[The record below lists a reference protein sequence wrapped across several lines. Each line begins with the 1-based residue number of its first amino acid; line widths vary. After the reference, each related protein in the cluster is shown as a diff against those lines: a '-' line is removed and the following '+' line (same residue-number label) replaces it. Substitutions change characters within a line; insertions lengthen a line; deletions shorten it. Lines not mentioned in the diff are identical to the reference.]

1 MASTIP
7 YDEHTNALKDAWN
20 TANFLAYGNAKA
32 LLNHN
37 YRGLYRKVYFLDIQ
51 KGKLKK
57 ISSNI
62 VNDNIFPDMDFVLRE
77 TICTM
82 DWRYRIKMISTIDD
96 SILCRLLNWLNDNT
110 GYVGVGGV
118 ELLLLTFMLH
128 PEVPARYPRLYAV
141 SQLKQREFKN
151 EIRRKKLPPSEIINE
166 FREFLTLIK
175 KRPDYVRAS
184 SERPAHRYQ
193 LRPRKPVVYSP

>member
-7 YDEHTNALKDAWN
+7 YDEHTSALKDAWS

-62 VNDNIFPDMDFVLRE
+62 VNDNIFPDNIPEID
-77 TICTM
+77 
-82 DWRYRIKMISTIDD
+82 ISTIYESNSDLFQYNQ
-96 SILCRLLNWLNDNT
+96 II
-110 GYVGVGGV
+110 
-118 ELLLLTFMLH
+118 TFH
-128 PEVPARYPRLYAV
+128 CP
-141 SQLKQREFKN
+141 K
-151 EIRRKKLPPSEIINE
+151 IN
-166 FREFLTLIK
+166 FQFYF
-175 KRPDYVRAS
+175 D
-184 SERPAHRYQ
+184 
-193 LRPRKPVVYSP
+193 